1 MRTILKFLSSPLGCL
16 VFYSCYSCYSWF
28 PLFADEPPVRNRPPR
43 FSGAVGVFAIKATAT
58 PTELH
63 VEQPL
68 TLTLHITA
76 VTPPRQPPRRPDLRD
91 LPGFKDSFYLEALPE
106 PESSRHPDDR
116 TWEFRYRLKPR
127 TTAVEGVPG
136 IPFVFY
142 KPSPSPSAR
151 GSFQTLYSN
160 RVPLTVKPAEAADSV
175 LPDALPP
182 APASALRVVEG
193 PAVLRQPGDWDL
205 ALVWAGASVLV
216 GAPAGCAA
224 WYLCWRR
231 LRPDEGRRR
240 QQLRSQAARHA
251 LGTLTGLDR
260 HPAAEQPAL
269 AVRILTAYL
278 RQRADLPATDPTPE
292 AAAAHLRRAGFM
304 GSTAEAVA
312 RFLRDSDEARFAPV
326 GPDKR
331 DEWRARTTDLI
342 LSLETESWSAWLS

>member
-1 MRTILKFLSSPLGCL
+1 LCL
-16 VFYSCYSCYSWF
+16 CGES
-28 PLFADEPPVRNRPPR
+28 LRADEPPVRNRPAH
-43 FSGAVGVFAIKATAT
+43 FSGGVGSFAIKATAA

-63 VEQPL
+63 VEEPL

-76 VTPPRQPPRRPDLRD
+76 VTPPRQPPRRPELRD
-91 LPGFKDSFYLEALPE
+91 LPGFKESFYLEALPE
-106 PESSRHPDDR
+106 PEASRHPDDR

-127 TTAVEGVPG
+127 TTAVEGIPG

-151 GSFQTLYSN
+151 GSYQTVYAN
-160 RVPLTVKPAEAADSV
+160 RVPLTVKPAEPAESG
-175 LPDALPP
+175 LPDTLPR
-182 APASALRVVEG
+182 APASALRVVQG
-193 PAVLRQPGDWDL
+193 PAVLRHPDDWSA
-205 ALVWAGASVLV
+205 ALVWAGALVLV
-216 GAPAGCAA
+216 GAPAGCGV

-231 LRPDEGRRR
+231 LHPDDGRRI

-278 RQRADLPATDPTPE
+278 RQRADLPAADPTPE
-292 AAAAHLRRAGFM
+292 AAAAHLRRAGFSA
-304 GSTAEAVA
+304 STGEAVA
-312 RFLRDSDEARFAPV
+312 RFLRDSDVARFAPV
-326 GPDKR
+326 GADKR
-331 DEWRARTTDLI
+331 DEWRTRTADLI